1 MSGSL
6 IFLNLAGAVALLLWA
21 TRMVRTGV
29 ERAYG
34 NALKNHL
41 RGAFRNGPTA
51 ALAGAL
57 LAVALQSAT
66 AVALIVSGFVGSG
79 YVTSGLGIAA
89 LLGADFGSA
98 MVARLLRFDLS
109 LLVPILLLLGTVAF
123 RASES
128 RSLRQAGRIMIGLGL
143 LLLSLELIGHA
154 SEPLRDSEILPI
166 VLNYLSRDWVSA
178 FLLAAIMAWLFHS
191 SIAAV
196 LLVASLC
203 DRGLIPPVLIV
214 PLVLGINFGGAM
226 IAAYLTRGM
235 EAEARMVPLGN
246 VLIRGFGAVFALIL
260 QLIFNLDTAV
270 FSASAGDAAVMA
282 HIAFN
287 GAIALFGIP
296 IAGFLPALLKSTLPA
311 RIVERDLAHRR
322 MTALNEKD
330 LDQPT
335 LALANASRE
344 LLAMCERIDLMLQR
358 VFELYQRP
366 DKEDLQELSL
376 LDDQIDEIHAG
387 VKFYLAKI
395 PDEAL
400 DASTMRRL
408 NDILGATIKLEQIA
422 DIISQSMVAKARK
435 KEDRKVEFS
444 AEGWQELCDI
454 HNEVVKNAR
463 LAFNVLVSNDLET
476 ARQLA
481 SQKEI
486 VRAMEQK
493 SEARHLERLR
503 EGRASSRDTS
513 SIHIDTI
520 RDLKEINSLLVSI
533 TYPVLQAAGMLRG
546 NRLV

>member
-1 MSGSL
+1 MSGSV

-34 NALKNHL
+34 NTLKNHL
-41 RGAFRNGPTA
+41 RGAFRNNASA
-51 ALAGAL
+51 ALAGAF

-79 YVTSGLGIAA
+79 YVSSSIGIAA

-98 MVARLLRFDLS
+98 LVARLLRFDLS

-128 RSLRQAGRIMIGLGL
+128 RPLRQAGRIMIGLGL

-154 SEPLRDSEILPI
+154 SEPLRDSEILPL

-214 PLVLGINFGGAM
+214 PLILGINFGGAM

-235 EAEARMVPLGN
+235 EAEARLVPLGN
-246 VLIRGFGAVFALIL
+246 VLIRGFGAVFVLIL
-260 QLIFNLDTAV
+260 QLIFKFDTAV
-270 FSASAGDAAVMA
+270 FSASAGDAAVMT

-296 IAGFLPALLKSTLPA
+296 FVGYLPGILQNMLPS
-311 RIVERDLAHRR
+311 RVVGNDLAHRR
-322 MTALNEKD
+322 VTALNEKD
-330 LDQPT
+330 LQQPT
-335 LALANASRE
+335 LALGNASRE

-366 DKEDLQELSL
+366 DKEDLQALSL
-376 LDDQIDEIHAG
+376 LDDQIDEIHAS

-400 DASTMRRL
+400 DASAMRRL

-486 VRAMEQK
+486 FRAMEQK

-503 EGRASSRDTS
+503 EGRASSRETS